1 MAKEE
6 KTAVKERLLATGVKL
21 FAEKGYAATTFRD
34 ICEAAGSN
42 IAAINYYFRDKEG
55 FYLAVRDYASNLFK
69 GRLDELWAKVEQDP
83 WEALRLDIDFLLE
96 IAYDDTMFQ
105 INWIHLREL
114 IDMDVLPKPE
124 MTEDQQR
131 RSQNYTEKM
140 SAFLGKLL
148 GPGAD
153 TPENISLL
161 KYTYHSFCLF
171 LPIHRQIQEKCL
183 HGKGRFDVRSALD
196 KRQLAECIFNVVKH
210 TVDDMRAQSHEKAAI
225 K

>member
-21 FAEKGYAATTFRD
+21 FAEKGYAASTFRD

-42 IAAINYYFRDKEG
+42 IAAINYYFGDKEG
-55 FYLAVRDYASNLFK
+55 FYLAVRDYANNMFRS
-69 GRLDELWAKVEQDP
+69 RLDELWAKAEQDP

-96 IAYDDTMFQ
+96 SAYDDTMFQ
-105 INWIHLREL
+105 INWMHLREL
-114 IDMDVLPKPE
+114 IDIDVIPKPV
-124 MTEDQQR
+124 MTEERQKRAND
-131 RSQNYTEKM
+131 YTEKM
-140 SAFLGKLL
+140 ATFLGKLL

-183 HGKGRFDVRSALD
+183 HGKGRFDVRSAMD
-196 KRQLAECIFNVVKH
+196 KKQLAECIFNVVRH
-210 TVDDMRAQSHEKAAI
+210 TVDDMRAQSSKNDSG